1 MLLNAYSLFKMLRN
15 AAKCWKC
22 WLNAAKF
29 FPDVGVLEENG
40 LGNIKKEL
48 KIKRLVKGN
57 RQAGLLEDTTTSV

>member
-1 MLLNAYSLFKMLRN
+1 METYIKFK
-15 AAKCWKC
+15 KCYK
-22 WLNAAKF
+22 KGI
-29 FPDVGVLEENG
+29 GVLKENR